1 METRTYC
8 GTIDKS
14 SVGQVVIMMGWS
26 WRWRDHGGVVFID
39 LRDRSGQCQI
49 VFNPEKAPEI
59 HDLAR
64 QLRSEYVIKVTGT
77 VQERDEINI
86 NPKIPTGEVEV
97 MASELVILSKS
108 DALPFVIE
116 DETDVGEDMRLKYRY
131 LDLRRPVMQKY
142 MMNRAKA
149 YQITREYMYEQG
161 FLEIE
166 TPVLTKSTPEGARDY
181 LVPSRL
187 YHGQFYALPQ
197 SPQIYKQLLMVS
209 GFDRYFQIVKCFR
222 DEDLRANRQPEF
234 TQIDIEMSFAK
245 PDNFFPIIEGLTKK
259 IFDKFFEEKIE
270 LPFKRMCYKEA
281 ISRFGIDRPDTR
293 FGLELVEVSEIAGA
307 SDFKV
312 FKSVIEKKGMICG
325 INLKECGAKFSRKE
339 IDDLAD
345 ITAIYGAKGLAWMKV
360 TESGLESN
368 IVKFF
373 SEDIQ
378 AQLKEKMAAEPG
390 DLLVFVADKPK
401 IVYDSLANLRLA
413 MGKKL
418 GLIDKNR
425 RDFLWIVDFPLFEED
440 DKGNPSPMHHPFTSP
455 VPEDIPKMDE
465 NPLELR
471 AQAYDLV
478 LNGEEI
484 AGGSIR
490 IHQRDVQKKIFD
502 LIGISPE
509 EAQSRFGFLLE
520 AFKYG
525 PPPHGGIAFGFD
537 RLMMLINGTSSIRDV
552 IAFPK
557 TQRAQALMEEA
568 PTDVSDDQLKELG
581 IKVR

>member
-1 METRTYC
+1 
-8 GTIDKS
+8 
-14 SVGQVVIMMGWS
+14 
-26 WRWRDHGGVVFID
+26 
-39 LRDRSGQCQI
+39 
-49 VFNPEKAPEI
+49 
-59 HDLAR
+59 
-64 QLRSEYVIKVTGT
+64 
-77 VQERDEINI
+77 
-86 NPKIPTGEVEV
+86 
-97 MASELVILSKS
+97 
-108 DALPFVIE
+108 
-116 DETDVGEDMRLKYRY
+116 
-131 LDLRRPVMQKY
+131 
-142 MMNRAKA
+142 
-149 YQITREYMYEQG
+149 
-161 FLEIE
+161 
-166 TPVLTKSTPEGARDY
+166 
-181 LVPSRL
+181 
-187 YHGQFYALPQ
+187 
-197 SPQIYKQLLMVS
+197 MVS
-209 GFDRYFQIVKCFR
+209 GFDKYFQIVKCFR

-234 TQIDIEMSFAK
+234 TQIDIEMSFPT

-259 IFDKFFEEKIE
+259 IFDAFFDEKVEI
-270 LPFKRMCYKEA
+270 PFKRMCYKEA
-281 ISRFGIDRPDTR
+281 VGRFGIDRPDTR
-293 FGLELVEVSEIAGA
+293 FGLELVNTTEICTA

-312 FKSVIEKKGMICG
+312 FKTAVEKKGIICG
-325 INLKECGAKFSRKE
+325 INLKGCGAKFSRKE
-339 IDDLAD
+339 IDDLSD
-345 ITAIYGAKGLAWMKV
+345 VTAIYGAKGLAWMKV

-368 IVKFF
+368 LVKFF
-373 SEDIQ
+373 SEEVQ
-378 AQLKEKMAAEPG
+378 AKLKKKMAAEPG

-425 RDFLWIVDFPLFEED
+425 RDFLWVVEFPLFEED
-440 DKGNPSPMHHPFTSP
+440 DKGNPTPMHHPFTSP
-455 VPEDIPKMDE
+455 VPEDIEKMDG

-490 IHQRDVQKKIFD
+490 IHQREVQKKIFD
-502 LIGISPE
+502 LIGITPE
-509 EAQSRFGFLLE
+509 DAQTRFGFLLE

-557 TQRAQALMEEA
+557 TQRAQALMEEC